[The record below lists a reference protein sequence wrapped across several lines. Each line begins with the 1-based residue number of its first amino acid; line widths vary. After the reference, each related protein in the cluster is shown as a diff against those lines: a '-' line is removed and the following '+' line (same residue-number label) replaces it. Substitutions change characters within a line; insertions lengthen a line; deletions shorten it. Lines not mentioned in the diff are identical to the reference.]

1 MQAYAGFKICY
12 PSMPLID
19 TFALAHDVSLHID
32 TAVVLDREGVVPND
46 VDWTVW
52 DHNYGEL

>member
-1 MQAYAGFKICY
+1 
-12 PSMPLID
+12 MPLID
-19 TFALAHDVSLHID
+19 TFTLAHDVSLHID
-32 TAVVLDREGVVPND
+32 TAVVLDREGVVPHD